1 MLELD
6 EDLTTDEELLEE
18 ETTITE
24 LDERLDDTID
34 DETTDDEIIDEEL
47 DDLLLLSTLL
57 NCETFERA
65 LDELELIELLTP
77 VCARLI
83 EKT

>member
-6 EDLTTDEELLEE
+6 DDLAIDEELLEE

-24 LDERLDDTID
+24 LDERLDDTTDEKIFD
-34 DETTDDEIIDEEL
+34 DDTAEEEL
-47 DDLLLLSTLL
+47 DDRLLLNTLL
-57 NCETFERA
+57 NCETFERV
-65 LDELELIELLTP
+65 LDDERELLITS